1 MSARSI
7 TIVLITLSLLFLIA
21 YPLQLVRYAVYAIGL
36 QTFVFIFHGWPYMS
50 EKYYDASG
58 SATHLSLILISL
70 LENPNASR
78 RQIMCSVFGIIWA
91 TRLGS
96 FLFQR
101 ILRDGKDTRFDKLKK
116 NALTFCTPWAIQK
129 EDSNSISIID
139 CVAWLL
145 WIFGFVFEVT
155 ADAQKFAFRNN
166 AKNHDK
172 FITTGLWAFSQH
184 PNYFGEILMWFAVAL
199 SATCAYTKPVH
210 WLGWISPAFTY
221 FLLLKEKDKEI
232 TTCTIWSV
240 KFVGCHSNGNVAN
253 DYRMSD
259 TKGFRGSHA
268 QKESRC

>member
-1 MSARSI
+1 MHMRI
-7 TIVLITLSLLFLIA
+7 
-21 YPLQLVRYAVYAIGL
+21 YHNLQ
-36 QTFVFIFHGWPYMS
+36 
-50 EKYYDASG
+50 
-58 SATHLSLILISL
+58 
-70 LENPNASR
+70 
-78 RQIMCSVFGIIWA
+78 
-91 TRLGS
+91 
-96 FLFQR
+96 
-101 ILRDGKDTRFDKLKK
+101 RFDKLKK
-116 NALTFCTPWAIQK
+116 NALTFCTPWAIQALWVFLIDLPILILNTTTTTTK

-221 FLLLKEKDKEI
+221 FLLLKVSGVPMLKKKADAKWKGQKDYDYYTQNTNEI
-232 TTCTIWSV
+232 IPSFSPTRILT
-240 KFVGCHSNGNVAN
+240 
-253 DYRMSD
+253 
-259 TKGFRGSHA
+259 
-268 QKESRC
+268 